1 MTLKTFRA
9 PTMAEALAMVKKELG
24 RDAVIL
30 RTRSYKTGGW
40 MGLGARQVI
49 EITASGDASV
59 PVLRPRPAAARQSA
73 PARPAEPAERT
84 PERKA
89 SPAAP
94 NRARP
99 EPALAGV
106 GSRPANDWD
115 TPNPSWSTDDTRP
128 DRRSPDRIG
137 PRPSAST
144 DTPERVG
151 PLREARP
158 FEFESFEDSPLQAPA
173 RVAQSRVQR
182 YPRPRMN
189 AIRNEPPSSE
199 ASAADRRRTEP
210 TGEPRQQVAPAVD
223 PDRIVGH
230 LRGGTPGAT
239 QRLAV
244 PVASPEPFSRGH
256 DALREEL
263 ASIKRLVGHMLRNS
277 AAPSGAGRSEAASEA
292 YLALLDQGVNPALAD
307 RLVGSLRSELAPGEL
322 DDPRVLEGMLH
333 RRLAEMIPTVAS
345 RSDAL
350 AHGYTIA
357 LLGPTGVGKTTTL
370 AKLAAAYKLKYGKR
384 VGLITCDTYRIAA
397 VEQLRTYANIIGLP
411 IHVAATTEDMHAAR
425 DSLAEADI
433 VLVDSPGRSQHDATR
448 LDELARFIDAAEPDE
463 RHLVLSCAASEPV
476 LERAAERFGALGP
489 DRLLFTKV
497 DEAVQH
503 GPILNLVAK
512 LRLPIGFVTNGQ
524 EVPDHLE
531 RADADRLARL
541 ILPGLRAPAESSIE
555 LEPVA

>member
-30 RTRSYKTGGW
+30 RTRSYKAGGW

-59 PVLRPRPAAARQSA
+59 PVLRPRPARPPAAR
-73 PARPAEPAERT
+73 PPAERA
-84 PERKA
+84 PERQA

-94 NRARP
+94 SRVRT

-106 GSRPANDWD
+106 GSRAAPGWD
-115 TPNPSWSTDDTRP
+115 TPDQSWTSEDTRP
-128 DRRSPDRIG
+128 ERRSPDRVD
-137 PRPSAST
+137 PRPSAPAEVAEVAEH
-144 DTPERVG
+144 DG
-151 PLREARP
+151 PLRGARP
-158 FEFESFEDSPLQAPA
+158 FEFESFDDSPLQAPA

-189 AIRNEPPSSE
+189 AIRSEPSPPIPD
-199 ASAADRRRTEP
+199 ASVRDRRSIEPASESSRT
-210 TGEPRQQVAPAVD
+210 AAAAID
-223 PDRIVGH
+223 PDRVVGH
-230 LRGGTPGAT
+230 LRGGSPGVAH
-239 QRLAV
+239 RLAV

-256 DALREEL
+256 EALREEL

-277 AAPSGAGRSEAASEA
+277 AGSAGVGRSEAASEA
-292 YLALLDQGVNPALAD
+292 YLALLDQGVNPAIAD

-333 RRLAEMIPTVAS
+333 RRLAQMIPTVAS
-345 RSDAL
+345 RSDSL
-350 AHGYTIA
+350 ARGYTIA

-411 IHVAATTEDMHAAR
+411 IHVAATPEDMQSAR
-425 DSLAEADI
+425 DSLADADI

-541 ILPGLRAPAESSIE
+541 ILPGLHAKAGSSAEP
-555 LEPVA
+555 EPVA